1 MTKGGTDWDDLL
13 ALDREHV
20 WHPYASLPASHPSLP
35 VVSAQGVRLRLAD
48 GRELIDG
55 MSSWW
60 CAIHGYRHPAL
71 DAAVREQLG
80 RMAHVMF
87 GGLTHEPA
95 VRLAER
101 LVNITPEGLERV
113 FFADSGS
120 VSVEVAIKMALQ
132 YQRAVGRPE
141 RTRLLTVRGGYHGDT
156 FGAMAVC
163 DPVGGMHSMFTD
175 VLAHHVFAERPPC
188 GFDRPLDEAWAE
200 HVGDLFARHAHEL
213 AAVIVEPVVQGAGG
227 MRFHS
232 PGCISLLRRLCDHH
246 GLLLILDEIATGFGR
261 TGALFACEH
270 AGTAPDIM
278 CVGKALTGGYLTLA
292 ATLCTAEIA
301 QAISAGE
308 GSALMHGPTYMA
320 NPLACS
326 VALASLELLAA
337 GDGDGRR
344 PLVPEGISAG
354 WRENVARIERGLR
367 DGLAPARELPG
378 VADVRVLG
386 AIGVVQLERE
396 VDIAAATAAAV
407 AQGVWL
413 RPFRDLIYT
422 MPPYVVGDDEMATV
436 TNAIIAAV
444 EAGSPQIA
452 VRPTRG

>member
-1 MTKGGTDWDDLL
+1 
-13 ALDREHV
+13 
-20 WHPYASLPASHPSLP
+20 
-35 VVSAQGVRLRLAD
+35 VRLTLAD

-71 DAAVREQLG
+71 DAAVQEQLG

-101 LVNITPEGLERV
+101 LVEIAPVGLEQV

-120 VSVEVAIKMALQ
+120 VSVEVAIKLCLQ
-132 YQRAVGRPE
+132 FQRAMGHPG

-163 DPVGGMHSMFTD
+163 DPVSGMHSMFTG
-175 VLAHHVFAERPPC
+175 VLPEHVFAERPPD
-188 GFDRPLDEAWAE
+188 GFEAGLDEAWAA
-200 HVGDLFARHAHEL
+200 HVGELVARHAHEL

-227 MRFHS
+227 MRFHA
-232 PGCISLLRRLCDHH
+232 PECVALLRRLCDEH
-246 GLLLILDEIATGFGR
+246 GLLLVLDEIATGFGR

-270 AGTAPDIM
+270 AGVAPDVM

-292 ATLCTAEIA
+292 ATLCTRVVSDAV
-301 QAISAGE
+301 SSGE
-308 GSALMHGPTYMA
+308 GGGLMHGPTFMA

-326 VALASLELLAA
+326 VALASLDLLV
-337 GDGDGRR
+337 DG
-344 PLVPEGISAG
+344 G
-354 WRENVARIERGLR
+354 WRERVDTIEHGLR
-367 DGLAPARELPG
+367 AGLEPARELPG

-386 AIGVVQLERE
+386 AIGVVQLREE
-396 VDIAAATAAAV
+396 VDVAAV
-407 AQGVWL
+407 TRAAVERGVWL

-422 MPPYVVGDDEMATV
+422 MPPYVIAEDDLAYV
-436 TNAIIAAV
+436 TEAVVAAAV
-444 EAGSPQIA
+444 A
-452 VRPTRG
+452 